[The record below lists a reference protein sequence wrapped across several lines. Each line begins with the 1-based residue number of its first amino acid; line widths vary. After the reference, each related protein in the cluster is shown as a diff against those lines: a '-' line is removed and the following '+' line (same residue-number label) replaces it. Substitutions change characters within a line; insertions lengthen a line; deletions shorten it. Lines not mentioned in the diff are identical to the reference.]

1 MMEILLISIYLYLHT
16 YTKYHTEPWVGYYR
30 WNKGGGLY
38 MEVIDGVGGV
48 GGYLKRIGRVRLI
61 SGYPVGGELRGV
73 K

>member
-1 MMEILLISIYLYLHT
+1 
-16 YTKYHTEPWVGYYR
+16 
-30 WNKGGGLY
+30 